1 MARADVT
8 GGTKPDRGRLDRD
21 TVVARALALVDAEGL
36 EALTIRRLAVD
47 LGVTPM
53 ALYWHF
59 RNKDELL
66 DALVEHLLGTVRLPA
81 LPAVP
86 AVLAVGGR
94 DWAEQL
100 HAALTAFAA
109 ALRPHP
115 AIAPLIQA
123 RVLFSAP
130 GLALA
135 ERALGLLREGGFT
148 AEQAAQIGGYLVGA
162 VVTLVVA
169 EPGVSAEPDLE
180 LRDSHTR
187 ARQAALRSLS
197 PSDYPNVIACA
208 EPLTFCANGDAY
220 FAQGIDLLVA
230 GVRGVS

>member
-1 MARADVT
+1 MT

-81 LPAVP
+81 VP
-86 AVLAVGGR
+86 AVGGR

>member
-1 MARADVT
+1 MT

-86 AVLAVGGR
+86 AVLAVHGR
-94 DWAEQL
+94 DWVEQL

>member
-1 MARADVT
+1 MT

-21 TVVARALALVDAEGL
+21 TVVARALSLVDAEGL

-66 DALVEHLLGTVRLPA
+66 DALVEHLLGTVRLPV
-81 LPAVP
+81 LPSVP
-86 AVLAVGGR
+86 AVGGR

-230 GVRGVS
+230 GVRGVR

>member
-1 MARADVT
+1 VT

-86 AVLAVGGR
+86 AVGGR

>member
-1 MARADVT
+1 LATVASTKVT
-8 GGTKPDRGRLDRD
+8 GGTKTDRVRLDRGA
-21 TVVARALALVDAEGL
+21 VVARALALVDADGL
-36 EALTIRRLAVD
+36 EALTIRRIAVD

-66 DALVEHLLGTVRLPA
+66 DALVEHLFATVT

-86 AVLAVGGR
+86 EVGGL
-94 DWAEQL
+94 DWSEQL
-100 HAALTAFAA
+100 HVALTAFAT

-115 AIAPLIQA
+115 ALAPLTQA

-130 GLALA
+130 GLLMA
-135 ERALGLLREGGFT
+135 ERALGLLREGGFS
-148 AEQAAQIGGYLVGA
+148 AEQSAQIGGYLVGA

-169 EPGVSAEPDLE
+169 EPGVTTEPDLE
-180 LRDSHTR
+180 LRQSQTR

-208 EPLTFCANGDAY
+208 EPLTFCANDDAY
-220 FAQGIDLLVA
+220 FAQGIDLLIA
-230 GVRGVS
+230 GVRGVR

>member
-1 MARADVT
+1 VT

-81 LPAVP
+81 VP
-86 AVLAVGGR
+86 AVGGR

>member
-1 MARADVT
+1 MT

-66 DALVEHLLGTVRLPA
+66 DALVEHLLGTVTLPV

-86 AVLAVGGR
+86 AVGGR

>member
-1 MARADVT
+1 VS

-66 DALVEHLLGTVRLPA
+66 DALVEHLLGTVRLPV

-86 AVLAVGGR
+86 AALAVHGR

>member
-1 MARADVT
+1 VT
-8 GGTKPDRGRLDRD
+8 NGTKSDRVRLDRD
-21 TVVARALALVDAEGL
+21 AVVARALALVDAEGL

-59 RNKDELL
+59 RNKDELF
-66 DALVEHLLGTVRLPA
+66 DALVEHLLGTVDLPV
-81 LPAVP
+81 LTGVP
-86 AVLAVGGR
+86 AVDGR

-115 AIAPLIQA
+115 AIAPLTQA

-135 ERALGLLREGGFT
+135 ERALGLLRDGGFS
-148 AEQAAQIGGYLVGA
+148 AEQSAQIGGYLVGA

>member
-1 MARADVT
+1 VT

-66 DALVEHLLGTVRLPA
+66 DALVEHLLGTVTLPV

-86 AVLAVGGR
+86 AVDER
-94 DWAEQL
+94 DWSEQL

-115 AIAPLIQA
+115 AIAPLTQA

-148 AEQAAQIGGYLVGA
+148 AEQAAQMGGYLVGA

-230 GVRGVS
+230 GVRGVR

>member
-1 MARADVT
+1 VT

-66 DALVEHLLGTVRLPA
+66 DALVEHLLGTVTLPE

-86 AVLAVGGR
+86 AVPAVHGR

-135 ERALGLLREGGFT
+135 ERALGLLREGGFS

>member
-1 MARADVT
+1 
-8 GGTKPDRGRLDRD
+8 
-21 TVVARALALVDAEGL
+21 
-36 EALTIRRLAVD
+36 
-47 LGVTPM
+47 
-53 ALYWHF
+53 
-59 RNKDELL
+59 
-66 DALVEHLLGTVRLPA
+66 
-81 LPAVP
+81 VP
-86 AVLAVGGR
+86 AVLAVHGR
-94 DWAEQL
+94 DWVEQL

>member
-1 MARADVT
+1 VT

-66 DALVEHLLGTVRLPA
+66 DALVEHLLGTVRLPV
-81 LPAVP
+81 LPALP
-86 AVLAVGGR
+86 AVLAVHGR